1 MMETYSEKMLR
12 ALEEEDLAQ
21 AQLMLTKALKEDSG
35 DVLAELGEE
44 LLALGFLEE
53 AKQIFEQLAVQYP
66 ENDSVYIPLAE
77 IAIEDNE
84 IDQAFEYLE
93 KITKESDFYP
103 QSLLALADLY
113 QVIGIPEVSEAK
125 LKEAASLL
133 PDEPLIQFALAE
145 LYFSVDRFKEAA
157 VIYDTLSNS
166 DITEISGISMQERL
180 GTSLSMQG
188 EFEAAIEPLENAL
201 EEERT
206 DDRLFQLAFTHIQL
220 KNNEPAI
227 NYLQEL
233 RTVNPQ
239 YQSLYLYLGQA
250 LQEEEL
256 LEEAQGVLE
265 EGIKEN
271 PYQVELYH
279 LASEN
284 AYRLH
289 DKERSEQLLLQALEL
304 GEKQDETLLT
314 LSNLYLN
321 DGKYEEVITVLDQM
335 EETGNPYAE
344 WNLAHAYNE
353 LEEFVQAA
361 VHYEQ
366 AAHELQH
373 EPDFLKE
380 YAFFLREEGRLEE
393 ARTLLNQ
400 YLHHEPGDMEALS
413 VLEDLTER

>member
-1 MMETYSEKMLR
+1 MKTYSEKMLQ
-12 ALEEEDLAQ
+12 ALSEEDLAQ
-21 AQLMLTKALKEDSG
+21 AQLLLVQALKEEPA

-44 LLALGFLEE
+44 LLAIGFLEE
-53 AKQIFEQLAVQYP
+53 AKQIFEQLVTQYP
-66 ENDSVYIPLAE
+66 ENDGLNIPLAE

-84 IDQAFEYLE
+84 IDEAFTYLE
-93 KITKESDFYP
+93 KISKESDYYP
-103 QSLLALADLY
+103 QALLAVADLY

-157 VIYDTLSNS
+157 VIYDNLLNS
-166 DITEISGISMQERL
+166 QIKEISGISMQERL
-180 GTSLSMQG
+180 GQSLSMQG
-188 EFEAAIEPLENAL
+188 EFEAAIEPLEAAL

-206 DDRLFQLAFTHIQL
+206 DDRLFQLAFTNLQL
-220 KNNEPAI
+220 KENQQAI

-233 RTVNPQ
+233 RTVNPH

-256 LEEAQGVLE
+256 VEEAQTVLE

-284 AYRLH
+284 AFRLH
-289 DKERSEQLLLQALEL
+289 DKESAEKLLLQALEL
-304 GEKQDETLLT
+304 GEKQDDTLLT

-321 DGKYEEVITVLDQM
+321 EERYEDVINAVNQM
-335 EETGNPYAE
+335 EETANPYAE

-353 LEEFVQAA
+353 LEDFAVAA
-361 VHYEQ
+361 LHYEQ
-366 AAHELQH
+366 AFHELQH

-380 YAFFLREEGRLEE
+380 YAFFLREEGKLDQAKE
-393 ARTLLNQ
+393 LLKH

-413 VLEDLTER
+413 LLDDLS

>member
-1 MMETYSEKMLR
+1 MNTNSEKMLQ
-12 ALEEEDLAQ
+12 ALSEEDLAQ
-21 AQLMLTKALKEDSG
+21 AQIYLEKALKEDPA

-44 LLALGFLEE
+44 LLAIGFLEE
-53 AKQIFEQLAVQYP
+53 AKQIFKQLLTQYP
-66 ENDSVYIPLAE
+66 ENDELFIPLAE

-93 KITKESDFYP
+93 NISKESDYYP
-103 QSLLALADLY
+103 QALLAIADLY

-125 LKEAASLL
+125 LKEVATLL

-145 LYFSVDRFKEAA
+145 LFFSVDRFAEAA
-157 VIYDTLSNS
+157 TIYEKLLASN
-166 DITEISGISMQERL
+166 IKEVSGISMQERF
-180 GTSLSMQG
+180 GQSLSMQG
-188 EFEAAIEPLENAL
+188 NFEAAIEPLEQAL
-201 EEERT
+201 EEDRT
-206 DDRLFQLAFTHIQL
+206 DDRLFQSAFTYLQL
-220 KNNEPAI
+220 KENEKAI
-227 NYLQEL
+227 YYLQEL
-233 RTVNPQ
+233 REMNPQ

-256 LEEAQGVLE
+256 VEEAQKVLE

-289 DKERSEQLLLQALEL
+289 DKEKAEKLLLEALKL

-314 LSNLYLN
+314 LSNLYL
-321 DGKYEEVITVLDQM
+321 DQERYEDVIRVVNQM
-335 EETGNPYAE
+335 EETANPYAQ

-353 LEEFVQAA
+353 LEEYVMAA
-361 VHYEQ
+361 AHYEQ
-366 AAHELQH
+366 ASHELEH

-380 YAFFLREEGRLEE
+380 YAFFLREEGQLNKTKE
-393 ARTLLNQ
+393 LLTR
-400 YLHHEPGDMEALS
+400 YLKLEPGDLEALS
-413 VLEDLTER
+413 VLDDLVER

>member
-1 MMETYSEKMLR
+1 MNTNSEKMLQ
-12 ALEEEDLAQ
+12 ALSEEDLAQ
-21 AQLMLTKALKEDSG
+21 AQIYLEKALKEDPA

-44 LLALGFLEE
+44 LLAIGFLEE
-53 AKQIFEQLAVQYP
+53 AKQIFKQLLTQYP
-66 ENDSVYIPLAE
+66 ENDELFIPLAE

-93 KITKESDFYP
+93 NISKESDYYP
-103 QSLLALADLY
+103 QALLAIADLY

-125 LKEAASLL
+125 LKEAATLL

-145 LYFSVDRFKEAA
+145 LFFSVDRFAEAA
-157 VIYDTLSNS
+157 TIYEKLLASN
-166 DITEISGISMQERL
+166 IKEVSGISMQERF
-180 GTSLSMQG
+180 GQSLSMQG
-188 EFEAAIEPLENAL
+188 NFEAAIEPLEQAL
-201 EEERT
+201 EEDRT
-206 DDRLFQLAFTHIQL
+206 DDRLFQLAFTYLQL
-220 KNNEPAI
+220 KENEKAI
-227 NYLQEL
+227 YYLQEL
-233 RTVNPQ
+233 REMNPQ

-256 LEEAQGVLE
+256 VEESQKVLE

-289 DKERSEQLLLQALEL
+289 DKEKAEKLLLEALKL

-314 LSNLYLN
+314 LSNLYL
-321 DGKYEEVITVLDQM
+321 DQERYEDVIRVVNQM
-335 EETGNPYAE
+335 EETANPYAQ

-353 LEEFVQAA
+353 LEEYVMAA
-361 VHYEQ
+361 AHYEQ
-366 AAHELQH
+366 ASHELEH

-380 YAFFLREEGRLEE
+380 YAFFLREEGQLNKTKE
-393 ARTLLNQ
+393 LLTR
-400 YLHHEPGDMEALS
+400 YLKLEPGDLEALS
-413 VLEDLTER
+413 VLDDLVER

>member
-1 MMETYSEKMLR
+1 MNTNSEKMLQ
-12 ALEEEDLAQ
+12 ALSEEDLTQ
-21 AQLMLTKALKEDSG
+21 AQLYLAQALKEDPA

-53 AKQIFEQLAVQYP
+53 AKQIYEQLLVQYP
-66 ENDSVYIPLAE
+66 ENDELNIPLAE

-84 IDQAFEYLE
+84 IDQAFDYLE
-93 KITKESDFYP
+93 RISKDSEYYP
-103 QSLLALADLY
+103 QALLAIADLY

-125 LKEAASLL
+125 LKEAAVLL
-133 PDEPLIQFALAE
+133 PEEPLIQFALAE

-157 VIYDTLSNS
+157 MIYERLLSS
-166 DITEISGISMQERL
+166 DIDEISGISMQERM
-180 GTSLSMQG
+180 GQSLSMQG
-188 EFEAAIEPLENAL
+188 EFEAAIEPLEKAL
-201 EEERT
+201 QEERT
-206 DDRLFQLAFTHIQL
+206 DDRLFQLAFTNLQL
-220 KNNEPAI
+220 KENEKAI

-233 RTVNPQ
+233 REVNPQ

-256 LEEAQGVLE
+256 IEEAQKVLE

-284 AYRLH
+284 AFRLH
-289 DKERSEQLLLQALEL
+289 DKEKAEKLLLEALEL

-314 LSNLYLN
+314 LSNLYL
-321 DGKYEEVITVLDQM
+321 DDERYEDVIEVVNQM
-335 EETGNPYAE
+335 EETANPYAE

-353 LEEFVQAA
+353 LEDFAVAA

-366 AAHELQH
+366 AYHELEH

-380 YAFFLREEGRLEE
+380 YAFFLREEGQLE
-393 ARTLLNQ
+393 RTRELLTH
-400 YLHHEPGDMEALS
+400 YLEHEPGDLEALS
-413 VLEDLTER
+413 VLDDLAER

>member
-1 MMETYSEKMLR
+1 MNTNSEKMLQ
-12 ALEEEDLAQ
+12 ALSEEDLAQ
-21 AQLMLTKALKEDSG
+21 AQLYLTQALKEDPA

-44 LLALGFLEE
+44 LLAIGFLEE
-53 AKQIFEQLAVQYP
+53 AKQIFGQLVKQYP
-66 ENDSVYIPLAE
+66 ENDELFIPLAE

-93 KITKESDFYP
+93 NISKESDYYP
-103 QSLLALADLY
+103 QALLAIADLY

-125 LKEAASLL
+125 LKEAAALL

-145 LYFSVDRFKEAA
+145 LYFSVDRFAEAA
-157 VIYDTLSNS
+157 TIYQLLLSSNI
-166 DITEISGISMQERL
+166 DEISGISMQERL
-180 GTSLSMQG
+180 GQSLSMQG
-188 EFEAAIEPLENAL
+188 EFEAAIEPLEQAL
-201 EEERT
+201 QEERT
-206 DDRLFQLAFTHIQL
+206 DDRLFQLAFTNLQL
-220 KNNEPAI
+220 KENEKAI

-233 RTVNPQ
+233 REVNPQ

-256 LEEAQGVLE
+256 IEEAQKVLE
-265 EGIKEN
+265 DGIKEN

-289 DKERSEQLLLQALEL
+289 DKEKAEKLLLNALEL

-314 LSNLYLN
+314 LSNLYL
-321 DGKYEEVITVLDQM
+321 DEERYEDVIKSI
-335 EETGNPYAE
+335 
-344 WNLAHAYNE
+344 E
-353 LEEFVQAA
+353 LEDFTLAA

-366 AAHELQH
+366 AYHELEH

-380 YAFFLREEGRLEE
+380 YALFLREEGQLTKTKDLLTHYLE
-393 ARTLLNQ
+393 L
-400 YLHHEPGDMEALS
+400 EPGDLEALS
-413 VLEDLTER
+413 VLDDLAER